1 MSSGIV
7 WLNQQEGKLLRVI
20 RYHLMMFLPR
30 SMTGGVDAPGCLLKF
45 PFVYLVKQSFDPFDE
60 PRLRRWMGRP

>member
-20 RYHLMMFLPR
+20 RYHLMMFLQLIHL
-30 SMTGGVDAPGCLLKF
+30 SNDV
-45 PFVYLVKQSFDPFDE
+45 
-60 PRLRRWMGRP
+60 